1 MGRNSRLFSADSQE
15 SILLDVLRHELGN
28 ALCGLSGVTDLLRA
42 SGLTADQE
50 RWLDVIE
57 QSGRQMR
64 RLVEMSACV
73 RSYPDGVAQGPS
85 GRLNGI
91 ELLEQVVCSRFLSA
105 KNNQMRLLLCIAADL
120 PVAWRSDACLLRQ
133 LLDNLLGNAVK
144 FADGGDV
151 IISARPARAGPE
163 STLVL
168 SVRDHGPGISRDQ
181 EQHVF
186 DAYGRVVSD
195 TGQPPPGQGL
205 GLFICRHIVRA
216 LQGKIELRH
225 PRGGGVEFRVRLPA
239 ALNFDENRRFSATT
253 GKGLRCR
260 LDLDGA
266 LQKSVALLLDRLSVP
281 WKKVEPQNQGWRR
294 EGAASRNGVN
304 DAAWPVIIR
313 EAQSGDGIL
322 LLQPGPDASE
332 LRQRLPGPILEST
345 LREALQA
352 LQCRA
357 LHLR

>member
-1 MGRNSRLFSADSQE
+1 MGQNSRLFSADSQE

-28 ALCGLSGVTDLLRA
+28 ALCGLSGVTGLLRT
-42 SGLTADQE
+42 SGLSADQE

-64 RLVEMSACV
+64 RLVEMSVCV
-73 RSYPDGVAQGPS
+73 RSIPDGVALGPA

-91 ELLEQVVCSRFLSA
+91 ELLEQAVCSRFLTA
-105 KNNQMRLLLCIAADL
+105 QNKQMRLLLCVAADL

-144 FADGGDV
+144 FGDGGDV
-151 IISARPARAGPE
+151 IISARPAREGPE
-163 STLVL
+163 STLML

-181 EQHVF
+181 AKRVF
-186 DAYGRVVSD
+186 EAYGRAVSD
-195 TGQPPPGQGL
+195 TGRQPPGQGL
-205 GLFICRHIVRA
+205 GLFICRHIVQA
-216 LQGKIELRH
+216 LQGTIELRH
-225 PRGGGVEFRVRLPA
+225 PRGGGAEFCVRLPA
-239 ALNFDENRRFSATT
+239 VLRCDDTPQFSEAP

-260 LDLDGA
+260 LELDGA
-266 LQKSVALLLDRLSVP
+266 LQKSVALMLDRLSVP
-281 WKKVEPQNQGWRR
+281 WEKVEPPNRRRRR
-294 EGAASRNGVN
+294 EEAASQNGVN
-304 DAAWPVIIR
+304 GAAWPVIIR

-322 LLQPGPDASE
+322 LLRPGPDASE
-332 LRQRLPGPILEST
+332 FRQRLPGPILEST

-357 LHLR
+357 LQLR